1 MRDSEPRYRTIRL
14 LKLLKKEGFF
24 KYSIAFSKR
33 GLEWAISMFAQSL
46 WGSFGQALFQ
56 GLAIHHEVNICLL
69 AYLLVHKIKQFPR
82 QLESHHLTFC
92 QKCQKPSLI
101 LLKINQITSKKGITF
116 LVCKYQTTFKWCVV
130 LLSVEK
136 AKSLN
141 ASSEITW

>member
-1 MRDSEPRYRTIRL
+1 MKAFFEYL
-14 LKLLKKEGFF
+14 L
-24 KYSIAFSKR
+24 AFTRR

-69 AYLLVHKIKQFPR
+69 ACLLVHKIKQFPR

-101 LLKINQITSKKGITF
+101 LLKINQITLKHQEGHYLTSLFWFVNTKP
-116 LVCKYQTTFKWCVV
+116 
-130 LLSVEK
+130 LLDDE
-136 AKSLN
+136 
-141 ASSEITW
+141 